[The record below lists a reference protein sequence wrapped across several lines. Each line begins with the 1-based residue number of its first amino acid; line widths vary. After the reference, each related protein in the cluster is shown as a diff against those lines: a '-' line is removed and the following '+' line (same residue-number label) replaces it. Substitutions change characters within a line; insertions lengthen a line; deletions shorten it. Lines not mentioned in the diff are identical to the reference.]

1 MELHH
6 TAVKEEAGFS
16 AIEILLSLIIVILIT
31 FVGYYVYHTQKAANA
46 TYKAVSITANQVAP
60 VGVPKSKAL
69 AKDNPSAQSY
79 LVIKEWG
86 VQLILPSAI
95 KDAQYSFSNSKTT
108 SMNSVTLGTASL
120 TKLSANCSPSATSL
134 GAIARQSTAQHD
146 ANLRDQASNNE
157 NLNNPV
163 YRIKV
168 GDYYYQYIHAQAACY
183 DASNAAAADYYITI
197 KPDQLLKSAVDTLQ
211 LVQ

>member
-46 TYKAVSITANQVAP
+46 TYKAVAITANQAAP
-60 VGVPKSKAL
+60 PTVSKSKA
-69 AKDNPSAQSY
+69 AGKDNLNAPSY

-86 VQLILPSAI
+86 VKLALSTAI
-95 KDAQYSFSNSKTT
+95 KDAQYSFSNSGTT
-108 SMNSVTLGTASL
+108 NMNSATLGTTSL

-134 GAIARQSTAQHD
+134 GAIARQSTAVHD
-146 ANLRDQASNNE
+146 ANLRSQASNGQTMS
-157 NLNNPV
+157 NPV
-163 YRIKV
+163 YQLKV

-183 DASNAAAADYYITI
+183 DASNTAAANYYTTI
-197 KPDQLLKSAVDTLQ
+197 KPDQMLKSAVNTLQ
-211 LVQ
+211 LL